1 MEIKGTVK
9 YIDLEI
15 GFWGIETADGEKFI
29 PVNMPEQLKNQGRE
43 VEITAEL
50 SPDLGGLHMWGT
62 YIKILSFET

>member
-15 GFWGIETADGEKFI
+15 GFWGIEATNGEKYI

-50 SPDLGGLHMWGT
+50 TPDIAGVHMWGT